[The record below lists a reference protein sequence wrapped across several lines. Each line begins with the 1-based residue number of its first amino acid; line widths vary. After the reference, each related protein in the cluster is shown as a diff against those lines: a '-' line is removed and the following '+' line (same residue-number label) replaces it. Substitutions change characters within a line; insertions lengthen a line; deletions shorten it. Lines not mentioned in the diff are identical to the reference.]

1 MVRKTIRLAVGALTL
16 TLSAS
21 PATAL
26 VCGMAPDDPQNPGVV
41 ERTIAGQ
48 EPMGGDFD
56 VVVLGVIEGI
66 GSTDSN
72 GYRRVVI
79 DVRVVLRGSAPRE
92 YEFSYPAAADE
103 PEPMFVR
110 GASYLVAI
118 ESEGIT
124 GGPTASECSATKQIV
139 NPEEINRYIGLSA
152 SPTIY
157 GEVPAGAVGTQVA
170 PNWVIGGFLAGL
182 LAVAVAWLVLHP
194 RRSRPT

>member
-1 MVRKTIRLAVGALTL
+1 
-16 TLSAS
+16 
-21 PATAL
+21 
-26 VCGMAPDDPQNPGVV
+26 
-41 ERTIAGQ
+41 
-48 EPMGGDFD
+48 MGGDFD

-79 DVRVVLRGSAPRE
+79 DVRAVLRGSAPRA

-124 GGPTASECSATKQIV
+124 GGPTASECSATKQIA

-157 GEVPAGAVGTQVA
+157 GEVPAARSALRSHRIGSLEGPWQAFSRSALRIGLVHCRTHRNSAPAGAFDENKEVVDLMVSSMVFGTA
-170 PNWVIGGFLAGL
+170 N
-182 LAVAVAWLVLHP
+182 
-194 RRSRPT
+194 